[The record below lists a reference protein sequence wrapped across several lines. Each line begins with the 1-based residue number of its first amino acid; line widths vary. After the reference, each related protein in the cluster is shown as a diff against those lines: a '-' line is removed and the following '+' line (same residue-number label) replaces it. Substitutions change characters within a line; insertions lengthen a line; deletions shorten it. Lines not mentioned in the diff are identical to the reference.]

1 MSSPEAKAGLLLRSF
16 FLFLCPRRLIHV
28 FEGGVEPSAK
38 QIPQQIFFNSKY
50 SFLFHV
56 VTQGAIQ
63 ERHTLCVV
71 LSALLDSFRVSVT
84 GI

>member
-1 MSSPEAKAGLLLRSF
+1 M
-16 FLFLCPRRLIHV
+16 
-28 FEGGVEPSAK
+28 EPSAK
-38 QIPQQIFFNSKY
+38 QIPQQTFFNSKY